1 MLVNGRWQKF
11 TRYNIGIFDLPSEP
25 SPPIIIKYW
34 EKTRNHW
41 RKNRKIFNLIF
52 SYITVPLRI
61 LRLLEKKRKIDSNLI
76 FVWKNLKYIN
86 LCSTLVLQKNKIVRS
101 KRFLCQTTLFSRTS
115 NTIFFIEKASGC
127 VCCTN
132 ENGKQGPIWW
142 DEWDIILKIFDRNSN
157 KFLTS
162 SFYNF
167 SVLKQNDFSSKKKI
181 VFLNKLPKIFN
192 TFFVHISVLPFLK
205 LLLLEFIKLKFIKRW
220 VCIF

>member
-1 MLVNGRWQKF
+1 VNGRWQEF
-11 TRYNIGIFDLPSEP
+11 TRYNIGIFTLPP
-25 SPPIIIKYW
+25 VNHQPVIIKYW
-34 EKTRNHW
+34 KKTRNHW

-52 SYITVPLRI
+52 SYTTVPLRI

-86 LCSTLVLQKNKIVRS
+86 LCSTLVLQKNKLVRS
-101 KRFLCQTTLFSRTS
+101 KRFLCQTTLLSRTS

-142 DEWDIILKIFDRNSN
+142 DEWNIIIKMFNINSN

-167 SVLKQNDFSSKKKI
+167 SVLTQNDFTSKKKI
-181 VFLNKLPKIFN
+181 VFLKKLPKIFN
-192 TFFVHISVLPFLK
+192 TFFVHISIISFLK
-205 LLLLEFIKLKFIKRW
+205 LLLLEFIKLNLIKSWVFI
-220 VCIF
+220 F